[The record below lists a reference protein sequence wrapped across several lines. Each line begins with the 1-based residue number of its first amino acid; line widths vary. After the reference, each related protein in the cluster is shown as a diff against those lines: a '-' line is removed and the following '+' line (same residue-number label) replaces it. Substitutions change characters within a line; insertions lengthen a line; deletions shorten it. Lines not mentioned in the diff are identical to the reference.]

1 MSQWLGRDLQVQ
13 QQQNILPKKGFN
25 APWRKDIG
33 TIFTQ
38 NFFYLDLVW

>member
-25 APWRKDIG
+25 APLEKRYWHD
-33 TIFTQ
+33 
-38 NFFYLDLVW
+38 FYSKFLLS